1 MADRRESHEQPFD
14 SPLPQPVAGFP
25 DFGCLHLAS
34 VGNARD
40 LGGMPAAGGRRIRKG
55 RLLRSGDLNRLS
67 ALDERTLTD
76 GCGLR
81 RIVDLRTKMEIQGA
95 EDPVLRLPGVSYEY
109 LPVLSDDE
117 VLGTDLADLKA
128 NVRVM
133 AEFALDA
140 ADYMR
145 ELYAKCVMGEAGRQ
159 AYSRLLKV
167 LLDADEGATL
177 WHCTQGKDRT
187 GLAAVLV
194 ECALGVP
201 MEVIHQDY
209 LATNLFMDGWLQ
221 RLQRFLE
228 SAHVAKVLDADLEAY
243 IYAAPAN
250 LQTALDAVTEA
261 YGSLEGY
268 LDGALGFGAEDRLR
282 LQELY
287 LEP

>member
-1 MADRRESHEQPFD
+1 MANRRESHKHPFEP
-14 SPLPQPVAGFP
+14 PLPQPVAGFP
-25 DFGCLHLAS
+25 DFGSLHLAS

-40 LGGMPAAGGRRIRKG
+40 LGGMPAAAGRRICKG
-55 RLLRSGDLNRLS
+55 RLLRSGDLNGLS
-67 ALDERTLTD
+67 ALDERTLAD

-95 EDPVLRLPGVSYEY
+95 EDPVLRLPGVSYEF
-109 LPVLSDDE
+109 LPALSDDD
-117 VLGTDLADLKA
+117 VLGGDLADLKA
-128 NVRVM
+128 NVHVM

-140 ADYMR
+140 SDYMR
-145 ELYAKCVMGEAGRQ
+145 GLYVKCLMGEDGRR
-159 AYSRLLKV
+159 AYSRLLEV

-201 MEVIHQDY
+201 MEAIRQDY
-209 LATNLFMDGWLQ
+209 LATNLFMGGWLQ

-243 IYAAPAN
+243 IYADPAN
-250 LQTALDAVTEA
+250 LQAALGAVTAE
-261 YGSLEGY
+261 YGSLEDY
-268 LDGALGFGAEDRLR
+268 MDRALGCGAEERLK